1 MKKYIM
7 ALDQG
12 TTSSRCILFDTNGD
26 IVNMAKKEITQF
38 YPDLGYVEHNPLE
51 IWSSQLGVCLEA
63 MALVNA
69 DYKDIIA
76 IGITNQRET
85 TIVWDKNTG
94 KPIYYAIVWQCK
106 RTADYVEEIKKT
118 PMANTIKEKTGLLPD
133 AYFSATKIKWILDH
147 VDGAREKAKNGELL
161 FGTVDTWLIW
171 NLTKGKVHATDYTN
185 ASRTM
190 LFNIHTLEWDKE
202 LCDYFDIPM
211 EMLPEVKSSSGIF
224 GYTDEHVL
232 GGEIPIAGVAGDQQ
246 AALFGQCCF
255 NPGEAKNT
263 YGTGCFLLM
272 NTGKEAIS
280 SNSGLVTTIAASV
293 NNEIEYALE
302 GSVFVGGASVQWLR
316 DEMKLVEKAYET
328 EEYAESV
335 TDTAGVYIVPA
346 FVGLGAPYWDQYAR
360 GTAVG
365 MTRGCKKEH
374 FIRATLESIA
384 YQTHDVL
391 KVMEKDSNI
400 TLTSLKVDG
409 GASANNFLMQFQSD
423 ILDLSVYRPECIE
436 TTALGVAFLAGLA
449 TGVYKNKEEIK
460 QNWKLGHSFSPDMSN
475 EKRNKLLK
483 GWSVAVKCAEL
494 YGREMQ
500 N

>member
-26 IVNMAKKEITQF
+26 IVNMAKKEITQY
-38 YPDLGYVEHNPLE
+38 YPELGYVEHNPLE

-63 MALVNA
+63 LALENA
-69 DYKDIIA
+69 DYNDIIA

-147 VDGAREKAKNGELL
+147 VDGAREKARNGELL

-171 NLTKGKVHATDYTN
+171 NFTKGKVHATDYTN

-255 NPGEAKNT
+255 EAGDAKNT

-272 NTGKEAIS
+272 NTGKQAIS
-280 SNSGLVTTIAASV
+280 SSSGLVTTIAASV
-293 NNEIEYALE
+293 KSEIEYALE

-316 DEMKLVEKAYET
+316 DEMKLVSNAYET

-391 KVMEKDSNI
+391 KVMEKDSHI
-400 TLTSLKVDG
+400 KLTSLKVDG

-423 ILDLSVYRPECIE
+423 ILDLDVYRPECIE
-436 TTALGVAFLAGLA
+436 TTALGVSFLAGLA
-449 TGVYKNKEEIK
+449 TGVYKSKEEIK
-460 QNWKLGHSFSPDMSN
+460 QNWKLGHSFSSNMSN
-475 EKRNKLLK
+475 DKRNKLLK
-483 GWSVAVKCAEL
+483 GWSVAIKCAEL
-494 YGREMQ
+494 YGKEMQ